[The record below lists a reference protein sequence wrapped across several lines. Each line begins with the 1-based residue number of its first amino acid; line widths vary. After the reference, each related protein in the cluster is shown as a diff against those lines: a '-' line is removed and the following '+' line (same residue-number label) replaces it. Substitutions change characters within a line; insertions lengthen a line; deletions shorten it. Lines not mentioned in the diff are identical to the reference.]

1 MSENRK
7 PSTIDRLKL
16 LARNSYLWK
25 WLSVVVVLTVV
36 VTVLVNF
43 VVMPAY
49 TRHGVSVT
57 VPDVLDDP
65 YDAAAASLERAG
77 LRPEE
82 IQLRKPNLPRDVV
95 IDQNPSPDARVKPG
109 RRVYLTVNSG
119 DTTTVL
125 VPKVE
130 GFSVREARNR
140 INIQGLAVR
149 DVLPDSI
156 PSLHANT
163 VTRQTPPD
171 GTRVPPG
178 AEVTLWYSTGL
189 GDRQVRVPDVV
200 GMAAEEAQDYLLSRR
215 LRSVVIGEALPDRE
229 VADQSPAAGTSVR
242 EGFEIR
248 LRLSTAA
255 DSTMGRNPI
264 GDR

>member
-1 MSENRK
+1 MSDSK
-7 PSTIDRLKL
+7 SPSTIDRLKL
-16 LARNSYLWK
+16 LVRNPFLWK
-25 WLSVVVVLTVV
+25 WLLVVVALTVV

-65 YDAAAASLERAG
+65 YDAAAANLEQAG
-77 LRPEE
+77 LRPEQ

-95 IDQNPSPDARVKPG
+95 IDQNPSPNARVKPG

-125 VPKVE
+125 IPKVE

-163 VTRQTPPD
+163 VTRQSPPD

-200 GMAAEEAQDYLLSRR
+200 GMTAEEAQEYLLSQR
-215 LRSVVIGEALPDRE
+215 LRSVVIGEAIPDRP

-248 LRLSTAA
+248 LRLANEEDPEGGQDPT
-255 DSTMGRNPI
+255 